1 MSYLRD
7 LFIEE
12 TFFKGFCF
20 MELASNLGLNYLMH
34 WLLFF
39 FLFFVFFKSIWLLLF
54 STCQKPKW
62 NNLPITHWTYT
73 TTNIIKSYLNFL
85 NPQNTQNF
93 SLCKCVST
101 CTAVGSV
108 IKNMVINI
116 GDMIYLLSLS
126 WMWKYRVWCIPI
138 IHNIKTT
145 DMWSDMQIIFLQQCS
160 ALNAPGIHLDATFI
174 CNTHPNV
181 WSTGA
186 QHSISGGVLRC
197 LTPGGGPSVNQI
209 LDEIGIWLIWRSGWA
224 IFSHVLGHSGAVLI
238 LLWNGLSRWW
248 RHCLWGA
255 YMVCSGLWLVV
266 GYQSGIHTNSRT

>member
-1 MSYLRD
+1 MCLIYAIYLSRDIFQRILFYGTCFKFGPELSYALITV
-7 LFIEE
+7 F
-12 TFFKGFCF
+12 
-20 MELASNLGLNYLMH
+20 
-34 WLLFF
+34 
-39 FLFFVFFKSIWLLLF
+39 FFKSIWLLLF

-73 TTNIIKSYLNFL
+73 TINIIKTDLKFL
-85 NPQNTQNF
+85 NPQNTQDF

-145 DMWSDMQIIFLQQCS
+145 DMKWHADHLFTAMFCFECS
-160 ALNAPGIHLDATFI
+160 WHSFGCHFHMLHPPKCPIHRGTV
-174 CNTHPNV
+174 PPK
-181 WSTGA
+181 
-186 QHSISGGVLRC
+186 GVLRC

-224 IFSHVLGHSGAVLI
+224 IFSHVPLLSSSHIVVEWTVPLMGALSLRCVH
-238 LLWNGLSRWW
+238 GLQWSLAG
-248 RHCLWGA
+248 C
-255 YMVCSGLWLVV
+255 WL
-266 GYQSGIHTNSRT
+266 SKWHPH